1 MPVKLSTNADQ
12 DGHDEARIEIVPL
25 IDIMFFLLASFM
37 LVSLSMTQLS
47 RVPIELPDAQA
58 ALSEQSAPPFHF
70 ALNEQ
75 GVITLKDEILTPTEV
90 TERLAALE
98 KRDEVNVL
106 IAAHANARH
115 QQVMRLL
122 DAVRAAGIERVS
134 FESKTPQP

>member
-1 MPVKLSTNADQ
+1 MPVKLSTNQDQ

-58 ALSEQSAPPFHF
+58 ALSEKSAPPYHF

-75 GVITLKDEILTPTEV
+75 GVITLKEEILTPTEV
-90 TERLAALE
+90 TERLAVLE
-98 KRDEVNVL
+98 NRDEVNVL

-134 FESKTPQP
+134 FESKTPKP

>member
-1 MPVKLSTNADQ
+1 MPVKLSTNADH
-12 DGHDEARIEIVPL
+12 DGHEEARIEIVPL

-58 ALSEQSAPPFHF
+58 ALSEQSVPPFHF

-75 GVITLKDEILTPTEV
+75 GVITLKEEILTPTEV
-90 TERLAALE
+90 TERLAGLE

-134 FESKTPQP
+134 FESKPPQP

>member
-1 MPVKLSTNADQ
+1 MPVKLSTNSDQ
-12 DGHDEARIEIVPL
+12 EGHDEARIEIVPL

-47 RVPIELPDAQA
+47 RVPIELPDAAA
-58 ALSEQSAPPFHF
+58 ALPEKSVPPYHF

-75 GVITLKDEILTPTEV
+75 GVITLKEEILTPTEV

-98 KRDEVNVL
+98 NRDDVNVL
-106 IAAHANARH
+106 IAAHENARH

-134 FESKTPQP
+134 FESKTPKP

>member
-1 MPVKLSTNADQ
+1 MPVKLSSSADQ
-12 DGHDEARIEIVPL
+12 DGHEEARIEIVPL

-47 RVPIELPDAQA
+47 RVPIELPDARS
-58 ALSEQSAPPFHF
+58 ALSEKSVPPFHF

-75 GVITLKDEILTPTEV
+75 GVITLKEEILTATEV
-90 TERLAALE
+90 TERLATLE
-98 KRDEVNVL
+98 NRDDVNVL

-115 QQVMRLL
+115 EQVMRLL

-134 FESKTPQP
+134 FESKTTKP

>member
-12 DGHDEARIEIVPL
+12 DGHDDARIEIVPL

-37 LVSLSMTQLS
+37 LVSLSMTQLH

-70 ALNEQ
+70 AINEE

-90 TERLAALE
+90 TERLASLE

-134 FESKTPQP
+134 FESKMSKP

>member
-58 ALSEQSAPPFHF
+58 ALPEKSVPPYHF

-75 GVITLKDEILTPTEV
+75 GVITLKEEILTPTEV

-98 KRDEVNVL
+98 NRDEINVL
-106 IAAHANARH
+106 IAAHANSRH

-122 DAVRAAGIERVS
+122 DAVRAAGIEKVS
-134 FESKTPQP
+134 FESKTPKP

>member
-1 MPVKLSTNADQ
+1 MPVKLTTNTDQ
-12 DGHDEARIEIVPL
+12 EGHDEARIEIVPL

-37 LVSLSMTQLS
+37 LVSLSMTQIS

-75 GVITLKDEILTPTEV
+75 GVITLGDVILTPTEV
-90 TERLAALE
+90 TERLAVLE

-134 FESKTPQP
+134 FESKTPKP

>member
-1 MPVKLSTNADQ
+1 MAVKLSSNSDS

-47 RVPIELPDAQA
+47 RVPVDLPDAPA
-58 ALSEQSAPPFHF
+58 ALPEKTAPPYHF
-70 ALNEQ
+70 ALNQQ

-98 KRDEVNVL
+98 NRQELTVL
-106 IAAHANARH
+106 IAADAEAKH

-122 DAVRAAGIERVS
+122 DAVRAAGIEKVS
-134 FESKTPQP
+134 FESKTPKP